1 MSIKQISKISQIVPA
16 VMYDED
22 KKKIFKIIETI
33 EKEPYSIEF
42 QNPVDVEGLGLLDYY
57 DYVKYPM
64 DLGTIK
70 KKLKESK
77 YVMVK
82 EALDDLQQIWTNC
95 KIYNME
101 GSDIYKMAE
110 SLEKVFKKTA
120 EKYYKLPKFP
130 VFNSKFKYL
139 IYLL

>member
-1 MSIKQISKISQIVPA
+1 MSTNKSSKITQVEPA
-16 VMYDED
+16 TMYDED
-22 KKKIFKIIETI
+22 KKKIVKIIDTI

-57 DYVKYPM
+57 NYIKYPM
-64 DLGTIK
+64 DLGTVK
-70 KKLKESK
+70 RKVKESK
-77 YVMVK
+77 YVMVQ
-82 EALDDLQQIWTNC
+82 EALNDLQQIWVNC

-110 SLEKVFKKTA
+110 SLEKLYKKTA

-130 VFNSKFKYL
+130 VFNSKTD
-139 IYLL
+139 

>member
-1 MSIKQISKISQIVPA
+1 MSTNKSSKITQVEPA
-16 VMYDED
+16 TMYDED
-22 KKKIFKIIETI
+22 KKKIIKIIDTI

-57 DYVKYPM
+57 NYIKYPM
-64 DLGTIK
+64 DLGTVK
-70 KKLKESK
+70 RKVKECK
-77 YVMVK
+77 YVMVQ
-82 EALDDLQQIWTNC
+82 EALNDLQQIWVNC

-110 SLEKVFKKTA
+110 SLEKLYKKTA

-130 VFNSKFKYL
+130 VFNSKTD
-139 IYLL
+139 